1 MILENHLEIFEKG
14 RTDMLTYPIEV
25 AGLRRELPICKVTE
39 ELYIGAF
46 IVFGDA
52 ELTVACA
59 RELLKLVP
67 ADSYDYMLTAE
78 AKSIPLIHEMA
89 RQSGAEKY
97 FIARKGPK
105 AYMPDPIHVTDKSI
119 TTAGDQKLFLGRD
132 DAELIR
138 GKRVLLMDDVI
149 STGGSL
155 HAMEAL
161 VAMAGGTVT
170 GKVAVLAEG
179 DAQNRS
185 DIRFLAPLPVFN
197 ADGTVKG

>member
-1 MILENHLEIFEKG
+1 MS
-14 RTDMLTYPIEV
+14 TYPMEI
-25 AGLRRELPICKVTE
+25 AGLKRELPLCKITDD
-39 ELYIGAF
+39 LYIGAF
-46 IVFGDA
+46 ICFGDA

-67 ADSYDYMLTAE
+67 AEEYDYLFTAE

-105 AYMPDPIHVTDKSI
+105 AYMPDPIHVEDQSI
-119 TTAGDQKLFLGRD
+119 TTAGVQKLYLGRD
-132 DAELIR
+132 DADLIR
-138 GKRVLLMDDVI
+138 GKRILIIDDVI

-155 HAMEAL
+155 RAMEAL
-161 VAMAGGTVT
+161 VNMAGGTVA
-170 GKVAVLAEG
+170 GRIAVLAEG
-179 DAQNRS
+179 DAQKRE
-185 DIRFLAPLPVFN
+185 DIKFLAPLPLFN